1 MNEDFGATPSTRRGA
16 RTRISRFPDGSARWT
31 LLAATVGFAL
41 GELEAWPNPVGGQ
54 VVAGSATIT
63 STGPNLQVQVSGRAV
78 LQWGSFNIAPG
89 ETTTFVQ
96 PSPTSIVWNQINSA
110 DPSQIFGNL
119 NANGFVVLQNQAGF
133 FFGPN
138 ASVKAAGFLATT
150 APAPADFSLSGSAWS
165 LGSPPPHVPIV
176 NYGAIRTTD
185 GGAIFLIA
193 DEVENR
199 GDLVAPGGIIGLY
212 AGKEVSVSTR
222 PDGLGLTAHVTL
234 PAGSVDN
241 HGRVVADAG
250 TIALCAQVVN
260 QGGLVQANSVR
271 EQNGV
276 IELVASDSINLEAG
290 SSLQAQGD
298 ASGASPGGNITLKS
312 GGQFTDQPG
321 SQINVAGGVQGGN
334 GGQVELSA
342 SQMSAIHSAVSGQAV
357 TGWKD
362 GGLTIDPDNIT
373 LVGSGSGTVGSGT
386 IGVGDAP
393 SQLTLNVSAFSSFSQ
408 ITLQARNTISVNTLW
423 DLGAAIQPNSTLTLE
438 AGQNILVADQ
448 AGIRGGQGWS
458 VTMVAG
464 TDFVD
469 PTKAVPGQGSIQ
481 LSGSGFLE
489 TADGSIHLTA
499 GQDITVGSG
508 VTTGGGAIRTIG
520 GGSIDVQALA
530 GTVNCGKLRNG
541 YVFSTVGDGYTPNAQ
556 LGGISTAAGG
566 DVTITAGKDIV
577 SYLPTS
583 STGLDSDGGSGAFGP
598 QPGNVTLQA
607 GGSIYGHYVVANGQG
622 TMTADQ
628 NAGSISQQIALSLV
642 KGDWAV
648 TANNIYLQEVRN
660 PNGIFNG
667 QGGASAPTKH
677 LFDYDPA
684 ASVTLIGLQ
693 SVELL
698 GAALPR
704 NRNESSIPSLYPPSL
719 SITAGAGGLLLG
731 NNVTL
736 FPSPVGNLSV
746 TTTGGGG
753 FASTVSGNTHNLV
766 MSDSGSSRY
775 DTAPGTLAG
784 QFGINDHASVP
795 VHLNDPNPVRLN
807 ISGTV
812 QDITV
817 GAPKAT
823 VFKVGGDLINSSFVG
838 QNLAPTD
845 VTLLQVAGQIWNRN
859 SWTFEPLTTAPNFAL
874 LQQIYPSISGLLS
887 FSYSAVTQ
895 RLAYDGR
902 MSQDVLNALLNPQ
915 VYVIDPLTQQPMTD
929 PITGLIITQPTSA
942 QFAPADVLRALYAAS
957 QNVPASSA
965 GYQIGG
971 PGKLVI
977 QAQSLDLGVTAGV
990 RSLGP
995 GANPALAAIS
1005 ARGADIQITLTGDL
1019 TLFSSAIAS
1028 ESSGNIQ
1035 VQAGGGVLV
1044 GSTEVSESSSVPHGI
1059 YSSGGGN
1066 VSVVAQKDIEISGS
1080 RIAAYN
1086 GGNVTVRSETG
1097 NIDAGTG
1104 GLGYVRVDE
1113 VVVDPVSG
1121 QTSILTQPIPGSGIL
1136 ATSFP
1141 GSDRSP
1147 GNILVE
1153 TPQGN
1158 INANSGGIVQTS
1170 LSGVY
1175 DSSASVTLRA
1185 GTATTD
1191 AQGNKV
1197 TLYIGNILAGNSGVI
1212 GGNVVLDATGDITGL
1227 AFARQDITITTPQN
1241 VSVTALAQGNATV
1254 EGVGKISGTIIGIG
1268 SVTAKGSSVDASI
1281 LSQNVT
1287 GTSSGQV
1294 GFGTVTVASG
1304 TATASVQKDDSAK
1317 QAADA
1322 AKAAADEEE
1331 RRRRAAARPVLTR
1344 TIGRVTVILPKT

>member
-1 MNEDFGATPSTRRGA
+1 MNEDFGATPSALGGA
-16 RTRISRFPDGSARWT
+16 RTRTSRFPDVSTRWT

-41 GELEAWPNPVGGQ
+41 GEFEAWANPVGGQ

-63 STGPNLQVQVSGRAV
+63 SSGPNLQVQVANRTF

-150 APAPADFSLSGSAWS
+150 APMPADFSLSGSAWS

-176 NYGAIRTTD
+176 NYGAIRTIG

-222 PDGLGLTAHVTL
+222 PDGLGLTAQVTL

-276 IELVASDSINLEAG
+276 IELVASDSVNLEAT

-298 ASGASPGGNITLKS
+298 ATGTSPGGNITIKS
-312 GGQFTDQPG
+312 GGQFTDRPG
-321 SQINVAGGVQGGN
+321 SQINLAGGAQGGN

-342 SQMSAIHSAVSGQAV
+342 SQMSAIHSLVAGQAAA
-357 TGWKD
+357 GWKG

-386 IGVGDAP
+386 VGVGDTP

-408 ITLQARNTISVNTLW
+408 ITLQANNTINVNTLW
-423 DLGAAIQPNSTLTLE
+423 NLGAALQPNSTLTLE
-438 AGQNILVADQ
+438 AGQNILVGDGCGLRA
-448 AGIRGGQGWS
+448 GQGWS
-458 VTMVAG
+458 LSLVAG

-481 LSGSGFLE
+481 LSGTGYLQ

-499 GQDITVGSG
+499 GQDITVGNG
-508 VTTGGGAIRTIG
+508 VTTGGGAIRTLG

-541 YVFSTVGDGYTPNAQ
+541 YVFSTAGNGYMPSSQ

-566 DVTITAGKDIV
+566 DVTITAGKDII

-622 TMTADQ
+622 TMTAAQD
-628 NAGSISQQIALSLV
+628 AGSISQQIALSLV
-642 KGDWAV
+642 KGSWTVA
-648 TANNIYLQEVRN
+648 ANNIYLQEVRN

-667 QGGASAPTKH
+667 QGGPVAPTKH

-684 ASVTLIGLQ
+684 ASVTLIGLE

-704 NRNESSIPSLYPPSL
+704 NRGDSIPSLYPPSL
-719 SITAGAGGLLLG
+719 TIEAGSGGVLLG
-731 NNVTL
+731 SDVIL
-736 FPSPVGNLSV
+736 FPSPQGNLRI
-746 TTTGGGG
+746 TTTDGGD
-753 FASTVSGNTHNLV
+753 FASTVNNNEESLV
-766 MSDSGSSRY
+766 MSDSGSRRY
-775 DTAPGTLAG
+775 DTSPEASSS
-784 QFGINDHASVP
+784 QFGIDDHASVP
-795 VHLNDPNPVRLN
+795 VHLNDPTPVALD
-807 ISGTV
+807 ISGSV
-812 QDITV
+812 RDILV
-817 GAPKAT
+817 GTPKAT
-823 VFKVGGDLINSSFVG
+823 VFTVGGDLINSSFVG

-859 SWTFEPLTTAPNFAL
+859 SWTFEPLATAPNFAL

-902 MSQDVLNALLNPQ
+902 MSLDVLNALLNPQ

-929 PITGLIITQPTSA
+929 PITGLIVTQPTSA

-957 QNVPASSA
+957 QDVPASSA
-965 GYQIGG
+965 GYQVGG

-1005 ARGADIQITLTGDL
+1005 ARGADIEITLAGDL

-1035 VQAGGGVLV
+1035 VQAGGSVLV
-1044 GSTEVSESSSVPHGI
+1044 GSTEVPEDSSVPHGI
-1059 YSSGGGN
+1059 YSSGGGD

-1080 RIAAYN
+1080 RIATYN

-1141 GSDRSP
+1141 DSDRSP

-1158 INANSGGIVQTS
+1158 INANSGGVVQTS

-1185 GTATTD
+1185 GTLTTD

-1197 TLYIGNILAGNSGVI
+1197 TLYVGNILAGNSGVI
-1212 GGNVVLDATGDITGL
+1212 GGNVVLDATGNITGL

-1254 EGVGKISGTIIGIG
+1254 EGGGKVSGTIIGIG

-1294 GFGTVTVASG
+1294 GFGTVTVANG
-1304 TATASVQKDDSAK
+1304 TATASVQKDDSTK

-1331 RRRRAAARPVLTR
+1331 RRRRATARPVLTR
-1344 TIGRVTVILPKT
+1344 TLGRVTVILPKT